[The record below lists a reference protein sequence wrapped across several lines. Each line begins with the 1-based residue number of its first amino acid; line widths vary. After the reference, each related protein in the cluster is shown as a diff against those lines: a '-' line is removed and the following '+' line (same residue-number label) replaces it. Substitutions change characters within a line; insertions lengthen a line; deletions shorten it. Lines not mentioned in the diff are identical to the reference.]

1 MRLVA
6 AREGRS
12 GFSYHAWQV
21 ASGYVAAAL
30 SGASPPIFFF
40 PSARADTSGHI
51 CDTGVLA
58 MRAPSA
64 ATPRRTAT
72 GGFAATQQAK

>member
-6 AREGRS
+6 VREGRS

-40 PSARADTSGHI
+40 LLRELTLQGIFVTQAR
-51 CDTGVLA
+51 
-58 MRAPSA
+58 
-64 ATPRRTAT
+64 
-72 GGFAATQQAK
+72 